1 MLVTIGLYSVRHV
14 CIMVQNRLKQH
25 FMFIQFPLSSKAF
38 QFQKQCGLLTF
49 WWLLKICRIK
59 FSPYPVEF
67 FVTKKVLMQYMKSC
81 PHRSISWRNIMR
93 NDDWKKDHRLVK
105 KMLFVLSCAVVLWT
119 KVSSFRNLVPKTAM
133 SQKGLQTCSL
143 FVYLLPILFY

>member
-49 WWLLKICRIK
+49 WWLLEICCIK
-59 FSPYPVEF
+59 FSPHPVEF
-67 FVTKKVLMQYMKSC
+67 FCHNKGFDAVHEKLPTEVHNLTKVMC
-81 PHRSISWRNIMR
+81 